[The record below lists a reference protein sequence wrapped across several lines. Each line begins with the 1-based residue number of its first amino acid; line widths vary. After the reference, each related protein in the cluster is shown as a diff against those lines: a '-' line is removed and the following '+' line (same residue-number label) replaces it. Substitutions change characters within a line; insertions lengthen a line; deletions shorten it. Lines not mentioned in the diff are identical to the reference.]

1 MSDYQ
6 TILNSI
12 PKDWEVKSISEL
24 GVVVGGGTPTRDIST
39 YWNGNI
45 PWITPGEVS
54 KINNKFVI
62 NSVDKITEQG
72 LYASGANLLP
82 ERSLLVTSRA
92 TLGARAICSKPMATN
107 QGFKSIIFNNKSD
120 AGFYYHFFGLL
131 KPEMA
136 RRASGTTFLEISSKE
151 FSSIPLPY
159 PPDNERT
166 KISHILDTVDTEIQ
180 QTELLIEK
188 LQLVKEGL
196 LNDLLTRGIGVDG
209 QLRPSF
215 KKAPELYKKTTIGF
229 IPKEWEVA
237 PLLSKISFPVGQVD
251 PRESPYQDLIL
262 VAPDHIDK
270 KTGRLL
276 SKVTAKAQNAI
287 SGKYLFQPGDVIY
300 SKIRPYL
307 RKAVCVDFHGLCS
320 ADAYPLRPNND
331 VSPTFLLATILGQQ
345 FSTFAESVSMRSGF
359 PKINRSEMSEFKAGW
374 PTLAEQ
380 EKISCMIVNANDRI
394 LNEEKTLDSLRGIKS
409 GLTHDLLTGRV
420 RVTELLNNKP
430 EVQ

>member
-1 MSDYQ
+1 MFQNKPLGS
-6 TILNSI
+6 L
-12 PKDWEVKSISEL
+12 ISSH
-24 GVVVGGGTPTRDIST
+24 VGGGTPSRQVADF
-39 YWNGNI
+39 WNGNI
-45 PWITPGEVS
+45 PWASVKDFSDNHGKLERTEEHITAQGLNSSSSSLIKENTIVICSRMAVGKAALTKIPVAINQDLKALFNKKNVNERYLLKLLQWLAVKIES
-54 KINNKFVI
+54 KAVGSTVKGIRISDLLALETPVAPE
-62 NSVDKITEQG
+62 TEQPIIADV
-72 LYASGANLLP
+72 LDNL
-82 ERSLLVTSRA
+82 
-92 TLGARAICSKPMATN
+92 
-107 QGFKSIIFNNKSD
+107 D
-120 AGFYYHFFGLL
+120 
-131 KPEMA
+131 
-136 RRASGTTFLEISSKE
+136 
-151 FSSIPLPY
+151 
-159 PPDNERT
+159 T
-166 KISHILDTVDTEIQ
+166 KII
-180 QTELLIEK
+180 QTELLIRK
-188 LQLVKEGL
+188 MQLVKEGL
-196 LNDLLTRGIGVDG
+196 LHDLLTRGIGVNG
-209 QLRPSF
+209 QIRPSF